1 VQFTVRLPR
10 WLATTCAIVVAA
22 VAVAALLPA
31 TASSDSS
38 ITVCVNSMNGNLTSD
53 LTTCDPTNRI
63 TFNQSG
69 PAGATGATGAAGP
82 AGPAG
87 ATGPAGAA
95 GTPGPATHLA
105 KSKPSLT
112 ARIETSLAVQAA
124 TLTDI
129 NHDMRSSLAT
139 TTELAPSTDPT
150 VATLQTAVNVQG
162 TSITRLVNVL
172 RALSKAQSQLLQGLE

>member
-31 TASSDSS
+31 TASSDSA
-38 ITVCVNSMNGNLTSD
+38 IIVCVDHMTGVLSADVSACPAADKLTLSQ
-53 LTTCDPTNRI
+53 TGPT
-63 TFNQSG
+63 
-69 PAGATGATGAAGP
+69 GATGATGP

-95 GTPGPATHLA
+95 GAPGAATHLA
-105 KSKPSLT
+105 KSRPSLT
-112 ARIETSLAVQAA
+112 ARLETSLAVQAA

-129 NHDMRSSLAT
+129 NHDMRASLAT
-139 TTELAPSTDPT
+139 TKKLAPSTDPT
-150 VATLQTAVNVQG
+150 TATLQNAVNVQG
-162 TSITRLVNVL
+162 TSIARLVNVL
-172 RALSKAQSQLLQGLE
+172 RSLSKAQAQLLQGLE

>member
-38 ITVCVNSMNGNLTSD
+38 ITVCVNSTNGNLTSD
-53 LTTCDPTNRI
+53 LTTCDPANRI
-63 TFNQSG
+63 TWNQSG
-69 PAGATGATGAAGP
+69 AAGATGAAGP

-87 ATGPAGAA
+87 ATGAAGAA

-112 ARIETSLAVQAA
+112 ARLETSIAVQAA

-129 NHDMRSSLAT
+129 NHDMRASLAT
-139 TTELAPSTDPT
+139 TTNLAPSTDPT
-150 VATLQTAVNVQG
+150 IATLQTAVNVQG

-172 RALSKAQSQLLQGLE
+172 RSLSKAQSQLLQGLE